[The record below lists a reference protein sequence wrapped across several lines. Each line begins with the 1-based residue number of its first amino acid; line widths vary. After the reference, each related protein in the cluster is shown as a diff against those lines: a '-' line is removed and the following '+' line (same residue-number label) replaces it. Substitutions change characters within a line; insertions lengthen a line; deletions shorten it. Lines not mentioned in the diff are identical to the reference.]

1 MGKVGRSGGNAPS
14 RREAVVKEKAPGKER
29 ELPVARAEG
38 FKKTY
43 GTRVLVMRTEFDLR
57 LLVTNELVRTEEGGE
72 AYISESMVILTP
84 LAAKE
89 LASDLGRTVRDWERD
104 QGRIED
110 RPRKSRF
117 TEQAI

>member
-1 MGKVGRSGGNAPS
+1 
-14 RREAVVKEKAPGKER
+14 VVKEKAAGKGR
-29 ELPVARAEG
+29 ELPVVRAEG
-38 FKKTY
+38 FLKTY

-57 LLVTNELVRTEEGGE
+57 LLVTNELVHAEEGGE
-72 AYISESMVILTP
+72 FYISESMVILTP

-117 TEQAI
+117 TEQVL